1 MDRIYI
7 PTFRRAD
14 NQVTFNNLPDKYK
27 EKTIMVVQEQ
37 ERSQYK
43 YDVEYLVVGD
53 NIGIA
58 ATRKEIIY
66 HAGDSVFCMYDD
78 DVRFYRRNF
87 KYFGRK
93 ESDMEGSKRL
103 MTEEDFDD
111 MYGLFHTWIDNENII
126 QIGNRNA
133 FLPPSGHL
141 QADLADITGA
151 FMING
156 KELIK
161 FRDEIDWTFVKVGE
175 DSMMTLEFLLRGY
188 KNRRSDLFVIDQ
200 NFWGEGGCS
209 EFRDS
214 DFHYKEHLKLM
225 KKYPEYVYV
234 KRNVVRKNIGM
245 IADFKYKW
253 KDAYNSS
260 QTATILPFY
269 R

>member
-1 MDRIYI
+1 MHVIVN
-7 PTFRRAD
+7 TMHVAD
-14 NQVTFNNLPDKYK
+14 AVDEGPGKSEAD
-27 EKTIMVVQEQ
+27 
-37 ERSQYK
+37 
-43 YDVEYLVVGD
+43 
-53 NIGIA
+53 GIA
-58 ATRKEIIY
+58 LLEDVCGSDYLYVKTSRNTHCGVHRDPDTDEDDSDVKTPLRKNY
-66 HAGDSVFCMYDD
+66 AGKGAWYDP
-78 DVRFYRRNF
+78 VR
-87 KYFGRK
+87 
-93 ESDMEGSKRL
+93 D
-103 MTEEDFDD
+103 
-111 MYGLFHTWIDNENII
+111 
-126 QIGNRNA
+126 A

-141 QADLADITGA
+141 QADLADITGT

-161 FRDEIDWTFVKVGE
+161 FRDEIDWTFVRVGE

-188 KNRRSDLFVIDQ
+188 KNRRSDLFVRDIK
-200 NFWGEGGCS
+200 FWGEGGCS

-234 KRNVVRKNIGM
+234 KRNVVRKEIGM

-253 KDAYNSS
+253 NDAYKSS

>member
-7 PTFRRAD
+7 PTFRRVD
-14 NQVTFNNLPDKYK
+14 NQITFNNLPDKYK
-27 EKTIMVVQEQ
+27 EKVIIVVQDH
-37 ERSQYK
+37 ERSQYN
-43 YDVEYLVVGD
+43 YDVEYFVVGD

-78 DVRFYRRNF
+78 DAKFYKRNF
-87 KYFGRK
+87 KYFGTNQ
-93 ESDMEGSKRL
+93 SDMEGSKRQ

-111 MYGLFHTWIDNENII
+111 MYSLFHIWIDNENII
-126 QIGNRNA
+126 QVGNRDA

-141 QADLADITGA
+141 YSDFKDISGT

-156 KELIK
+156 KELVK
-161 FRDEIDWTFVKVGE
+161 FRDEIDWTYVSVGE

-188 KNRRSDLFVIDQ
+188 RNRRSDLFVRDIKY
-200 NFWGEGGCS
+200 WGEGGWS
-209 EFRDS
+209 ECRNS

-234 KRNVVRKNIGM
+234 KRNVVRKDIGM
-245 IADFKYKW
+245 IVDFKYKW
-253 KDAYNSS
+253 KSAYESS
-260 QTATILPFY
+260 QKATIIPFY